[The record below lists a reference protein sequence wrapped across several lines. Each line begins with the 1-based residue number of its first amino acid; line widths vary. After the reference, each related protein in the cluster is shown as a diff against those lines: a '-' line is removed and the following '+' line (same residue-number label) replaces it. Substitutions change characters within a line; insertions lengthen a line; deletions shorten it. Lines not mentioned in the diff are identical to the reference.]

1 VPEDT
6 AGLMIKAVGI
16 RLSAEATLISMG
28 DVILMKKDLIE
39 ADQQCYLHPTS
50 SIRVLQDKGAKVIS
64 RAKGSKIYDSAGK
77 EYIDG
82 TASLWYSAIGHG
94 REEIAQA
101 AAEQIVTLDAYHSF
115 NEFTNEPTTRLAEKV
130 AEMVP
135 IPAAK
140 VFFTSS
146 GSEANETLIKIA
158 RFYWHVMGK
167 DSKDIII
174 SREKAYHGVSSA
186 AMMATRL
193 PGFHEGFAPLPSGF
207 ETIAPPYCYFCP
219 WGKTYPGCS
228 LECAEALE
236 EKIAGLGAGNVAAF
250 IAEPVM
256 GTGGIIVPP
265 PGYYQ
270 RVSQICRQN
279 EVLFIDDEVICGFGR
294 TGDKMF
300 GIEHWDGVIPD
311 AMTLA
316 KGITSGYVPL
326 GAAVVS
332 DSIFKALESRDRF
345 YHGFTYSGHPLACRV
360 GLVNIDILERENLKS
375 RAAEMGHRLAEGI
388 RALDLEAVGEVR
400 NLGLMLGVELVKDRN
415 DKKKFSAPLAPRVV
429 EIAYGKGLITRPL
442 AGDILQFSPPLVITE
457 EEIDIIVEIIGPAI
471 KAAYLE
477 ACE

>member
-1 VPEDT
+1 ME
-6 AGLMIKAVGI
+6 
-16 RLSAEATLISMG
+16 
-28 DVILMKKDLIE
+28 KDLIK

-50 SIRVLQDKGAKVIS
+50 SIKTLQGKGAKVIS

-82 TASLWYSAIGHG
+82 TASLWYSAVGHG
-94 REEIAQA
+94 RDEIARA
-101 AAEQIVTLDAYHSF
+101 AAEQIATLDAYHSF
-115 NEFTNEPTTRLAEKV
+115 NEFTNEQAALLAEKV
-130 AEMVP
+130 AGMVP
-135 IPAAK
+135 MSEAK
-140 VFFTSS
+140 IFFTSS
-146 GSEANETLIKIA
+146 GSEANETLIKIV
-158 RFYWHVMGK
+158 RFYWHVMGR

-174 SREKAYHGVSSA
+174 SREKAYHGVSSG

-193 PGFHEGFAPLPSGF
+193 PGFHEGFTPLLPGF
-207 ETIAPPYCYFCP
+207 ETIDPPYCYFCP
-219 WGKTYPGCS
+219 WSKTYPGCS
-228 LECAEALE
+228 LDCAEVLE
-236 EKIAGLGAGNVAAF
+236 EKITALGADKVAAF

-256 GTGGIIVPP
+256 GTGGVIVPP

-270 RVSQICRQN
+270 RISQICSRH

-300 GIEHWDGVIPD
+300 GIEHWDGVEPD

-332 DSIFKALESRDRF
+332 DKIFKALESKDRF

-375 RAAEMGHRLAEGI
+375 RAAEMGQRLVEGI

-400 NLGLMLGVELVKDRN
+400 GMGLMVGVDLVKDRAGR
-415 DKKKFSAPLAPRVV
+415 KKFSTPIAPRVV
-429 EIAYGKGLITRPL
+429 EIAYEKGLITRPL

-457 EEIDIIVEIIGPAI
+457 EEIDIMVEIIGPAI
-471 KAAYLE
+471 KAAYIE

>member
-1 VPEDT
+1 
-6 AGLMIKAVGI
+6 
-16 RLSAEATLISMG
+16 
-28 DVILMKKDLIE
+28 MKKDLIK

-50 SIRVLQDKGAKVIS
+50 SIRALQDKGAKVIS

-82 TASLWYSAIGHG
+82 TASLWYSAVGHG
-94 REEIAQA
+94 REEIARA
-101 AAEQIVTLDAYHSF
+101 AAEQITTLDAYHTF
-115 NEFTNEPTTRLAEKV
+115 NEFTNEPATLLAEKV
-130 AEMVP
+130 AGMVP
-135 IPAAK
+135 IPGAK
-140 VFFTSS
+140 IFFTSS
-146 GSEANETLIKIA
+146 GSEANETLIKVA
-158 RFYWHVMGK
+158 RYYWHVMGK

-174 SREKAYHGVSSA
+174 SRGKAYHGVSSG

-193 PGFHEGFAPLPSGF
+193 PGFHEGFAPLSSGF
-207 ETIAPPYCYFCP
+207 ETIEPPYCYYCP
-219 WGKTYPGCS
+219 WGKDYPGCS

-236 EKIAGLGAGNVAAF
+236 EKIAELGADRVAAF

-256 GTGGIIVPP
+256 GTGGVIVPP

-270 RVSQICRQN
+270 RVSQICQKN
-279 EVLFIDDEVICGFGR
+279 DVLFIDDEVICGFGR

-332 DSIFKALESRDRF
+332 DKIFKALESRDRF

-360 GLVNIDILERENLKS
+360 GLVNIDILERENLKT
-375 RAAEMGHRLAEGI
+375 RAAEMGQRLVEGI

-400 NLGLMLGVELVKDRN
+400 GMGLMVGVDLVKDRAGRE
-415 DKKKFSAPLAPRVV
+415 KFSAPLAPRVV
-429 EIAYGKGLITRPL
+429 EIAYEKGLITRPL

-457 EEIDIIVEIIGPAI
+457 EEIDIIIEIIGPAI
-471 KAAYLE
+471 KAAYIE
-477 ACE
+477 TCE

>member
-1 VPEDT
+1 ME
-6 AGLMIKAVGI
+6 
-16 RLSAEATLISMG
+16 
-28 DVILMKKDLIE
+28 KDLIK

-50 SIRVLQDKGAKVIS
+50 SIKILQGKGAKVIS
-64 RAKGSKIYDSAGK
+64 RAKGSKIYDSTGK

-82 TASLWYSAIGHG
+82 TASLWYSAVGHG
-94 REEIAQA
+94 REEIARA
-101 AAEQIVTLDAYHSF
+101 AAEQINTLDAYHSF
-115 NEFTNEPTTRLAEKV
+115 NEFTNEPAALLAEKV
-130 AEMVP
+130 AGMVP
-135 IPAAK
+135 MAEAK
-140 VFFTSS
+140 IFFTSS
-146 GSEANETLIKIA
+146 GSEANETLIKIV
-158 RFYWHVMGK
+158 RFYWHVMGR

-174 SREKAYHGVSSA
+174 SREKAYHGVSSG

-193 PGFHEGFAPLPSGF
+193 PGFHEGFTPLLPGF
-207 ETIAPPYCYFCP
+207 ETIDPPYCYYCP
-219 WGKTYPGCS
+219 WGKTHPGCS
-228 LECAEALE
+228 LECADALE
-236 EKIAGLGAGNVAAF
+236 EKITALGADKVAAF

-256 GTGGIIVPP
+256 GTGGVIVPP

-270 RVSQICRQN
+270 KISQICNRH

-332 DSIFKALESRDRF
+332 DKIFKALESKDRF

-360 GLVNIDILERENLKS
+360 GLVNIDILERENLKL
-375 RAAEMGHRLAEGI
+375 RAAEMGQRLTEGI

-400 NLGLMLGVELVKDRN
+400 GMGLMVGVDLVKDRA
-415 DKKKFSAPLAPRVV
+415 KRKKFSAPIAPRVV
-429 EIAYGKGLITRPL
+429 EIAYEKGLITRPL

-457 EEIDIIVEIIGPAI
+457 EEIDIMVEIIGPAI
-471 KAAYLE
+471 KAAYIE
-477 ACE
+477 ACG

>member
-1 VPEDT
+1 
-6 AGLMIKAVGI
+6 
-16 RLSAEATLISMG
+16 
-28 DVILMKKDLIE
+28 MKKDLIK

-50 SIRVLQDKGAKVIS
+50 SIKTLQGRGAKVIS

-82 TASLWYSAIGHG
+82 TASLWYSAVGHG
-94 REEIAQA
+94 REEIARA
-101 AAEQIVTLDAYHSF
+101 AAEQITKLDAYHSF
-115 NEFTNEPTTRLAEKV
+115 NEFTNEPAVLLAEKV
-130 AEMVP
+130 AGMVP
-135 IPAAK
+135 IPEAK
-140 VFFTSS
+140 IFFTSS

-158 RFYWHVMGK
+158 RFYWHVMGR

-174 SREKAYHGVSSA
+174 SREKAYHGVSSG

-193 PGFHEGFAPLPSGF
+193 PGFHEGFAPLSSGF
-207 ETIAPPYCYFCP
+207 ETIEPPYCYYCP
-219 WGKTYPGCS
+219 WGKDYPGCS

-236 EKIAGLGAGNVAAF
+236 EKIAELGADQVAAF

-270 RVSQICRQN
+270 KISQICHRHA
-279 EVLFIDDEVICGFGR
+279 VLFIDDEVICGFGR

-300 GIEHWDGVIPD
+300 GIEHWDGVVPD

-332 DSIFKALESRDRF
+332 NKIFKALESKDRF

-360 GLVNIDILERENLKS
+360 GLVNLDILERENLKA
-375 RAAEMGHRLAEGI
+375 RAAETGQRLAEGI
-388 RALDLEAVGEVR
+388 RALNLEAVGEVR
-400 NLGLMLGVELVKDRN
+400 GMGLMVGVDLVKDRAGRE
-415 DKKKFSAPLAPRVV
+415 KFSAPIAPRVV
-429 EIAYGKGLITRPL
+429 EIAYEKGLITRPL

-457 EEIDIIVEIIGPAI
+457 EEIDIIIEIIGPAI
-471 KAAYLE
+471 KAAYIEL
-477 ACE
+477 CE

>member
-1 VPEDT
+1 ME
-6 AGLMIKAVGI
+6 
-16 RLSAEATLISMG
+16 
-28 DVILMKKDLIE
+28 KDLIK

-50 SIRVLQDKGAKVIS
+50 SIKILQGKGAKVIS
-64 RAKGSKIYDSAGK
+64 RAKGSKIYDSTGK

-82 TASLWYSAIGHG
+82 TASLWYSAVGHG
-94 REEIAQA
+94 REEIARA
-101 AAEQIVTLDAYHSF
+101 AAEQITTLDAYHSF
-115 NEFTNEPTTRLAEKV
+115 NEFTNEPAALLAEKV
-130 AEMVP
+130 AGMVP
-135 IPAAK
+135 IAEAK
-140 VFFTSS
+140 IFFTSS
-146 GSEANETLIKIA
+146 GSEANETLIKIV
-158 RFYWHVMGK
+158 RFYWHVTGR

-174 SREKAYHGVSSA
+174 SREKAYHGVSSG

-193 PGFHEGFAPLPSGF
+193 PGFHEGFTPLLPGF
-207 ETIAPPYCYFCP
+207 ETIDPPYCYYCP
-219 WGKTYPGCS
+219 WGKTHPGCS
-228 LECAEALE
+228 LECADALE
-236 EKIAGLGAGNVAAF
+236 EKITALGADKVAAF

-256 GTGGIIVPP
+256 GTGGVIVPP

-270 RVSQICRQN
+270 KISQICNRH

-332 DSIFKALESRDRF
+332 DKIFKALESKDRF

-360 GLVNIDILERENLKS
+360 GLVNIDILERENLKL
-375 RAAEMGHRLAEGI
+375 RAAEMGQRLTECI

-400 NLGLMLGVELVKDRN
+400 GMGLMVGVDLVKDRA
-415 DKKKFSAPLAPRVV
+415 KRKKFSAPIAPRVV
-429 EIAYGKGLITRPL
+429 EIAYEKGLITRPL

-457 EEIDIIVEIIGPAI
+457 DELDIMVEIIGPAI
-471 KAAYLE
+471 KAAYIE

>member
-1 VPEDT
+1 
-6 AGLMIKAVGI
+6 
-16 RLSAEATLISMG
+16 
-28 DVILMKKDLIE
+28 MKKDLIK

-50 SIRVLQDKGAKVIS
+50 SIKTLQDKGAKVIS
-64 RAKGSKIYDSAGK
+64 RAKGSKVYDSAGK

-82 TASLWYSAIGHG
+82 TASLWYSTVGHG
-94 REEIAQA
+94 REEIARA
-101 AAEQIVTLDAYHSF
+101 AAEQIATLDAYHTF
-115 NEFTNEPTTRLAEKV
+115 NEFTNEPAALLAEKV
-130 AEMVP
+130 AGMVP
-135 IPAAK
+135 IPRAK
-140 VFFTSS
+140 IFFTSS
-146 GSEANETLIKIA
+146 GSEANETLIKVA
-158 RFYWHVMGK
+158 RYYWHVMGK

-174 SREKAYHGVSSA
+174 SRGKAYHGVSSG

-193 PGFHEGFAPLPSGF
+193 PGFHEGFAPLLSGF
-207 ETIAPPYCYFCP
+207 ETIEPPYCYYCP
-219 WGKTYPGCS
+219 WGTAYPGCS

-236 EKIAGLGAGNVAAF
+236 EKIAELGADKVAAF

-256 GTGGIIVPP
+256 GTGGVIVPP

-270 RVSQICRQN
+270 RVSQICHQYD
-279 EVLFIDDEVICGFGR
+279 VLFIDDEVICGFGR

-332 DSIFKALESRDRF
+332 DKIFKALESRDRF

-375 RAAEMGHRLAEGI
+375 RAAEMGQRLVEGI

-400 NLGLMLGVELVKDRN
+400 GMGLMVGVDLVKDRAGRE
-415 DKKKFSAPLAPRVV
+415 KFSAPLAPRVV
-429 EIAYGKGLITRPL
+429 EIAYEKGLITRPL

-457 EEIDIIVEIIGPAI
+457 EEIDIIIEIIGPAI
-471 KAAYLE
+471 KAAYIE